1 MVNSTKSNLGSGPGP
16 SYVCYEWIPIFGTR
30 RDVELRI
37 NLCIPPD
44 MLLQVNKYSGS
55 TEELIGEA
63 MNSSCDRF
71 AIGIANCTG
80 FSVRLVGE
88 TCEGSKLPSTFVT
101 TFYYSTKMVS
111 ESPLDGCQR
120 SSCGKASFFSLS
132 NIHTMGYRCYCKDYD
147 GSCVG
152 SCVPAFQGATNITN
166 ACNCP
171 PPPIEF
177 LGEICYLGGHHNIIQ
192 LDSPKTTCPSNA
204 SSNKNEK
211 KNVGVVAGAGTLSC
225 FAVILLVLA
234 VYFFYRRKRLNAVE
248 GEYDCDTVERELDEQ
263 EKTRRAVDYEVPSTS
278 YLPNVLTLNSGYGKS
293 PVVDSPAYN
302 VAVNTN

>member
-1 MVNSTKSNLGSGPGP
+1 MVNSTKSNQGSGPGP

-111 ESPLDGCQR
+111 ESPLGMVMCSTIYKTILLMMLFADGCQR
-120 SSCGKASFFSLS
+120 SSCGNASFFSLS
-132 NIHTMGYRCYCKDYD
+132 NIHTMGYRCYCKDYS

-152 SCVPAFQGATNITN
+152 SCVPGNYIGLFMH
-166 ACNCP
+166 C
-171 PPPIEF
+171 
-177 LGEICYLGGHHNIIQ
+177 
-192 LDSPKTTCPSNA
+192 
-204 SSNKNEK
+204 
-211 KNVGVVAGAGTLSC
+211 GVC
-225 FAVILLVLA
+225 FSL
-234 VYFFYRRKRLNAVE
+234 
-248 GEYDCDTVERELDEQ
+248 
-263 EKTRRAVDYEVPSTS
+263 
-278 YLPNVLTLNSGYGKS
+278 
-293 PVVDSPAYN
+293 
-302 VAVNTN
+302 